1 MNNLKKIRTLKG
13 LTQQQLAEKVDC
25 KNQYISDI
33 ERGIRNIN
41 SIQWGTLDKI
51 CKALDCSIYDLVED
65 RGDNTMTKKDKLEKI
80 LKKYDMNFDDL
91 RNLNEYQIKALEAE
105 FHDIY
110 NENISISFYF

>member
-13 LTQQQLAEKVDC
+13 MTQQQLAEKVDC
-25 KNQYISDI
+25 KSQYISDI

-51 CKALDCSIYDLVED
+51 CKALDCTIYDLINEQPE
-65 RGDNTMTKKDKLEKI
+65 NLTKKEKLEKI
-80 LKKYDMNFDDL
+80 LNKYDITFDEL
-91 RNLNEYQIKALEAE
+91 QKLNEYQIKALEAE